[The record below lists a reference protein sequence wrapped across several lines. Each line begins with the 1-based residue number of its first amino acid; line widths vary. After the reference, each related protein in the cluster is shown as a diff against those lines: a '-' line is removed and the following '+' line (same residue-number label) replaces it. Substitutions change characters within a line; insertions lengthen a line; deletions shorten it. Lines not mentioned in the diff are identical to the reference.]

1 MSSHLSIAQMQAP
14 LSSTGWGECVFS
26 GICGRMAETKS
37 LWEEPDTG
45 HQLTQEADSTD
56 RGRVARRSRSS
67 RRTGAPDPGRP
78 GYFE

>member
-1 MSSHLSIAQMQAP
+1 MSLCAAMVSADR

-45 HQLTQEADSTD
+45 YQLTQDADSTD
-56 RGRVARRSRSS
+56 RCRVARRSHLGRRSWHGLRLRIDS
-67 RRTGAPDPGRP
+67 P
-78 GYFE
+78 